1 MFLIPFIFIYCAM
14 TVLTVIVMIRVRM
27 RLKIIRVII
36 SKTYRGLTRCQKLF
50 AHFTGIN
57 S

>member
-1 MFLIPFIFIYCAM
+1 M

-36 SKTYRGLTRCQKLF
+36 SKTYGRLTRCQKLF

>member
-1 MFLIPFIFIYCAM
+1 M
-14 TVLTVIVMIRVRM
+14 TVLTVIVMIRVM
-27 RLKIIRVII
+27 KRLKIIRVNIT
-36 SKTYRGLTRCQKLF
+36 KTYGGLTRCQKLF